1 MSPKT
6 AKRRASRKYSGA
18 RRKHVLKEGLGG
30 RDMQGENSG
39 SGPEL
44 GGPRTS
50 RQHGPGR
57 QNTTN
62 ATNGAEDHVPDPTAV
77 EQDSEYEKPYEYE
90 SEVFN
95 SPVSSG
101 DDGTTAYD
109 TFDED
114 TKYGE
119 VQFKVGQLF
128 PTMESFKKA
137 LKDYFVHEDK
147 DVLYIKNE
155 KLRVRAAC
163 VKTLYNEHNC
173 GRDFGSN
180 LADRAWVTDKLVK
193 KLFTEPDLKLGAAR
207 DHIIDE
213 YNVKVNIRM
222 VARALKVARE
232 VVIGSEKAQY
242 GKTRDYLMELHR
254 SNPGSTAL
262 MEVIPQ
268 PESLPLF
275 DRLYISLDTC
285 KKGFKEGC
293 RPLIGLD
300 GCFLKGRYGG
310 QLLSAVG
317 QDANNHF
324 YVIAYAVVP
333 NECKETWKWFL
344 TLLKEDL
351 GEDLELAMKD
361 VNTTAHHRNCVLH
374 IWKNFI
380 KHFKDEQTKQMV
392 WECSH
397 CTTIQEFRSAMEKLK
412 KLNEGAWE
420 YLQRFDPGVWCKAY
434 FSHGPKVDNITNNMC
449 EVWNAKIFE
458 YRKKLILSM
467 CEDLRCYIM
476 RKRAMHKKRLEHHTG
491 ILAPVQQKK
500 LDQFIKP
507 KSTKWRAT
515 WAGNSDRVL
524 FEVHMQRHKVG
535 VNLQSKTCT
544 CNVWQLTGMPCR
556 HAVAAMA
563 KMGLKAEDFVH
574 KWLTMDAI
582 KSGYSVCINPV
593 NSEEY
598 WNPTDSP

>member
-1 MSPKT
+1 
-6 AKRRASRKYSGA
+6 
-18 RRKHVLKEGLGG
+18 
-30 RDMQGENSG
+30 MQGKNSG
-39 SGPEL
+39 PWPEL
-44 GGPRTS
+44 GGPRSS
-50 RQHGPGR
+50 RQHGPAG
-57 QNTTN
+57 QDTT
-62 ATNGAEDHVPDPTAV
+62 TTVNGDEDHVPDPTAV
-77 EQDSEYEKPYEYE
+77 ELDSKYEKPYEYE

-95 SPVSSG
+95 SLVSSG
-101 DDGTTAYD
+101 DEGKTAYD

-114 TKYGE
+114 TEYGE

-128 PTMESFKKA
+128 HTMESFKKTM
-137 LKDYFVHEDK
+137 KDYFVHKGK

-163 VKTLYNEHNC
+163 AGCFQIKILYNEHNC
-173 GRDFGSN
+173 GMDFGSN

-213 YNVKVNIRM
+213 YNVKVNLRM

-242 GKTRDYLMELHR
+242 RKTRDYLMELHR

-268 PESLPLF
+268 PEFLPLF
-275 DRLYISLDTC
+275 DRLYISLDVC

-300 GCFLKGRYGG
+300 GCFLKGHYGG
-310 QLLSAVG
+310 QLLSAVD
-317 QDANNHF
+317 QDTNNHF

-344 TLLKEDL
+344 TLMKKDL
-351 GEDLELAMKD
+351 GEVPQHGWNFIFDQQKGLELAMKE
-361 VNTTAHHRNCVLH
+361 VNPTAHHRNCVLH

-380 KHFKDEQTKQMV
+380 KYFKDEQTKQMV
-392 WECSH
+392 WECSR
-397 CTTIQEFRSAMEKLK
+397 CTTIQEFRSVMEKLK
-412 KLNEGAWE
+412 NLNKGAWE
-420 YLQRFDPGVWCKAY
+420 YLQR
-434 FSHGPKVDNITNNMC
+434 
-449 EVWNAKIFE
+449 
-458 YRKKLILSM
+458 KKPILSM

-476 RKRAMHKKRLEHHTG
+476 RKMAMHKKRLEHH
-491 ILAPVQQKK
+491 
-500 LDQFIKP
+500 
-507 KSTKWRAT
+507 
-515 WAGNSDRVL
+515 
-524 FEVHMQRHKVG
+524 
-535 VNLQSKTCT
+535 
-544 CNVWQLTGMPCR
+544 TGMPCR

-563 KMGLKAEDFVH
+563 KMGLKPEDFVH

-582 KSGYSVCINPV
+582 RSAYSVCINSV

>member
-1 MSPKT
+1 
-6 AKRRASRKYSGA
+6 
-18 RRKHVLKEGLGG
+18 
-30 RDMQGENSG
+30 
-39 SGPEL
+39 
-44 GGPRTS
+44 
-50 RQHGPGR
+50 
-57 QNTTN
+57 
-62 ATNGAEDHVPDPTAV
+62 
-77 EQDSEYEKPYEYE
+77 
-90 SEVFN
+90 
-95 SPVSSG
+95 
-101 DDGTTAYD
+101 
-109 TFDED
+109 
-114 TKYGE
+114 
-119 VQFKVGQLF
+119 
-128 PTMESFKKA
+128 MESFKKA
-137 LKDYFVHEDK
+137 LKDYFVHEGK

-155 KLRVRAAC
+155 KLKVRAAC
-163 VKTLYNEHNC
+163 TGEKCPWLIFTSWNSSKDYFQIKTLYKEHNC

-180 LADRAWVTDKLVK
+180 LADRAWVIDKLVK
-193 KLFTEPDLKLGAAR
+193 KLFTEPDLKIGAAR

-213 YNVKVNIRM
+213 YNVKVNLRM

-242 GKTRDYLMELHR
+242 GKTRDYLMKLHR

-275 DRLYISLDTC
+275 DRLYISLDAC

-317 QDANNHF
+317 QDTNNHF

-351 GEDLELAMKD
+351 SEVPQHCRNFISDQQKGLELAMNE
-361 VNTTAHHRNCVLH
+361 VNPTVHHRNCVLH

-392 WECSH
+392 WECSC
-397 CTTIQEFRSAMEKLK
+397 CTTIQEFRSSMEKLK
-412 KLNEGAWE
+412 NLNEGAWE
-420 YLQRFDPGVWCKAY
+420 YL
-434 FSHGPKVDNITNNMC
+434 H
-449 EVWNAKIFE
+449 
-458 YRKKLILSM
+458 RKKPILSM

-476 RKRAMHKKRLEHHTG
+476 RKKTMHKKRLEHHTG

-507 KSTKWRAT
+507 KS
-515 WAGNSDRVL
+515 
-524 FEVHMQRHKVG
+524 
-535 VNLQSKTCT
+535 
-544 CNVWQLTGMPCR
+544 MPCR
-556 HAVAAMA
+556 HVVAAMA
-563 KMGLKAEDFVH
+563 KMGLKPEDFVH

-582 KSGYSVCINPV
+582 RSAYSVCINPV

-598 WNPTDSP
+598 WNPTDSPQPLPPPIKKPTHRPKMKRKVNFVETEMNSHKAKNSFKVTCNRCG